1 MTTPWMRG
9 YSRTPA
15 SLVTLRSPA
24 RWARRRILQPW
35 WTSIAT
41 WHGLQSLRVVD
52 AAVMPD
58 IVRANTNATI
68 IMMAE
73 RVADFIKEGR

>member
-1 MTTPWMRG
+1 MDWR
-9 YSRTPA
+9 A
-15 SLVTLRSPA
+15 
-24 RWARRRILQPW
+24 
-35 WTSIAT
+35 
-41 WHGLQSLRVVD
+41 LRVVD

-73 RVADFIKEGR
+73 RVAEFIREGR